1 MFQLVT
7 EANIRAAAE
16 IHAESWRE
24 SHKSFCSPAFI
35 EAHTTETQIDYI
47 RKELSRGKVFY
58 LLYFDS
64 PKGIV
69 SLLENRIENLYVHP
83 SQQRKGYGTQL
94 LHYIEGLCCDNP
106 TLWVLSNNHA
116 AISFY
121 RREGYEFTGNR
132 RELRSDLA
140 ELEMKHVIFSGSV
153 SPDGEKHR
161 IKEENP
167 A

>member
-7 EANIRAAAE
+7 EANIHAAAE

-24 SHKSFCSPAFI
+24 SHKSFCSPTFI
-35 EAHTTETQIDYI
+35 ETHTIETQIDYI

-69 SLLENRIENLYVHP
+69 SLQENLIENLYVHP
-83 SQQRKGYGTQL
+83 SEQRKGYGTQL
-94 LHYIEGLCCDNP
+94 LHYIEGLCSDNP

-116 AISFY
+116 AISLY
-121 RREGYEFTGNR
+121 RREGYEFTGNC

>member
-7 EANIRAAAE
+7 EANIRVAAE

-35 EAHTTETQIDYI
+35 KAHTTETQIEYI
-47 RKELSRGKVFY
+47 RKELSQSKVFY
-58 LLYFDS
+58 LLYLDS

-69 SLLENRIENLYVHP
+69 SLKGNLIENLYVHP
-83 SQQRKGYGTQL
+83 SEQRKGYGTQL
-94 LHYIEGLCCDNP
+94 LRYVEGLCSDRP
-106 TLWVLSNNHA
+106 TLWVLSNNQS

-121 RREGYEFTGNR
+121 HQEGYEFTGNR

-140 ELEMKHVIFSGSV
+140 ELEMRHDIF
-153 SPDGEKHR
+153 
-161 IKEENP
+161 N
-167 A
+167 

>member
-7 EANIRAAAE
+7 EANIHAAAE

-24 SHKSFCSPAFI
+24 SHRSFCSPAFI

-47 RKELSRGKVFY
+47 RKELSQGKVFY
-58 LLYFDS
+58 LLYSDS

-121 RREGYEFTGNR
+121 RREGYEFPGNR

>member
-7 EANIRAAAE
+7 EANIPAAAE

-24 SHKSFCSPAFI
+24 SHRSFCSPAFI
-35 EAHTTETQIDYI
+35 EAHTIETQIDYI
-47 RKELSRGKVFY
+47 RKELSQGKVFY
-58 LLYFDS
+58 LLYSDS

-94 LHYIEGLCCDNP
+94 LHYIEGLYCDNP
-106 TLWVLSNNHA
+106 TLWVLNNNHT

-153 SPDGEKHR
+153 SPDGEKHS

>member
-47 RKELSRGKVFY
+47 RKELSQGKVFY

-69 SLLENRIENLYVHP
+69 SLQENLIENLYVHP

-94 LHYIEGLCCDNP
+94 LHYIEGLCSDNP